1 MKSRKKVKAIGLITL
16 VAMCI
21 LVIAACSKE
30 GDGTT
35 PLASSDERATE
46 RSDQANQ
53 MAAPDRDAVPQKLPA
68 AAMDQ
73 NQTGT
78 LESAGDAI
86 EQAAAAVEQG
96 AQGVVEQTAET
107 AASAIEAPITDSM
120 EIQGTVLS
128 TEGGYVLFADT
139 NQYQV
144 LGKNLSAFVDK
155 NVKVTGTLE
164 ELGDKHYI
172 HVSAVELIETP
183 GE

>member
-1 MKSRKKVKAIGLITL
+1 MKGRKKLKVVSLITL
-16 VAMCI
+16 VAIYI
-21 LVIAACSKE
+21 LIVAACSKE
-30 GDGTT
+30 GDGTN
-35 PLASSDERATE
+35 PIASSDERATE
-46 RSDQANQ
+46 RSDQVNQ
-53 MAAPDRDAVPQKLPA
+53 MAAPDRVAVAQKLPA
-68 AAMDQ
+68 AAMNQ

-78 LESAGDAI
+78 LETAGDAI
-86 EQAAAAVEQG
+86 EQAAEAVEQG
-96 AQGVVEQTAET
+96 AEGIGNQTAET

-128 TEGGYVLFADT
+128 TESGYVLFADT

-155 NVKVTGTLE
+155 NVKITGTLE

-183 GE
+183 AE